1 MQGSLAYFA
10 KGPLSRARAACP
22 MDPDANPNMN
32 NLIEFLK
39 GLILTT
45 VQIDKKYREAVP
57 AIIGKMNTHPVDSG
71 DEPASKTK
79 QRKTKKMKLGKDG
92 LYPREEEDVRK
103 WWAAHKPR
111 HKNEEHVATTALSQ
125 ETKLHISCLRTRET
139 QLQMILVLEILALES
154 LKQPGLPNDAP
165 AAPGHG
171 ATPEASK
178 QPPAKKR
185 NKHNLPMLLDVHA
198 DRLSIWQTT
207 ALDEIKMLEDSQA
220 GQSNDANKTERS
232 GSDPLR
238 DFCIDII
245 VPLCVSVSPGTH
257 LGLGIANLP

>member
-1 MQGSLAYFA
+1 
-10 KGPLSRARAACP
+10 
-22 MDPDANPNMN
+22 MDHDANPNMN

-45 VQIDKKYREAVP
+45 AQIDKKYREAVP
-57 AIIGKMNTHPVDSG
+57 VIIGKMNAHPVDSG
-71 DEPASKTK
+71 NELASKTK

-92 LYPREEEDVRK
+92 LYPREDEDVRK
-103 WWAAHKPR
+103 WWTAHKPR
-111 HKNEEHVATTALSQ
+111 DRDEDHATMTALPQ

-154 LKQPGLPNDAP
+154 LKHPGSHSDAP
-165 AAPGHG
+165 LPEAPGHG

-178 QPPAKKR
+178 QQPAKKR
-185 NKHNLPMLLDVHA
+185 NKHNLPMLLEVHA

-220 GQSNDANKTERS
+220 GQPNEAKKTERS
-232 GSDPLR
+232 GADPLR

-245 VPLCVSVSPGTH
+245 VPLCVSIYPGVN
-257 LGLGIANLP
+257 LGLGMADLP

>member
-1 MQGSLAYFA
+1 
-10 KGPLSRARAACP
+10 
-22 MDPDANPNMN
+22 MDHDANPNMN

-57 AIIGKMNTHPVDSG
+57 AIVGKMNTHPLDSG
-71 DEPASKTK
+71 DELASKTE

-92 LYPREEEDVRK
+92 LYPREDGDVRK

-111 HKNEEHVATTALSQ
+111 PTDEDHVTTAALPH

-154 LKQPGLPNDAP
+154 LKQPGSQNDAP
-165 AAPGHG
+165 LPEPPGYG

-178 QPPAKKR
+178 QPPVKKR
-185 NKHNLPMLLDVHA
+185 NKHNLPMLLEVHA

-207 ALDEIKMLEDSQA
+207 ALDDIKMLEDSQA
-220 GQSNDANKTERS
+220 GPPNEAKKERS

-245 VPLCVSVSPGTH
+245 VPLCVSVYMGFNF
-257 LGLGIANLP
+257 GLVIANLP